1 MIDQMINHRDTIPYA
16 LAGGAIILAVILG
29 YMLGYQDP
37 AQMCSMYIVDAERAT
52 NKAFEY
58 NQELTA
64 CKAAKAGGA
73 VIDCGPVCTQRV
85 EKALR
90 NHKEI
95 ICED

>member
-52 NKAFEY
+52 NQALEC
-58 NQELTA
+58 NTELTT
-64 CKAAKAGGA
+64 CKATKAGSA

-85 EKALR
+85 EKALK
-90 NHKEI
+90 NHTDI